1 MDNKSDNKT
10 TSPSEAQ
17 NSGDPVGGA
26 ITGFGYQLRRGID
39 RMSFEADK
47 RLRAGRVRSEA
58 IRLQKQAADHMEQI
72 AERVLELEAAG
83 AEIEPSLKAL
93 VVEVRA
99 LRRQAADMAT
109 EIEAIHAEQWV
120 EPAPTVLPTAPQA
133 PIREAGRGSRPTS
146 QRTPPALE
154 AAHTSGSDAQARC
167 PACGGPI
174 RPMSAFCPNCG
185 HKL

>member
-1 MDNKSDNKT
+1 MDDKRDNPI
-10 TSPSEAQ
+10 TSPPDAPAEIQTAGEA
-17 NSGDPVGGA
+17 VGGA
-26 ITGFGYQLRRGID
+26 ITGIGHQLRRGID

-47 RLRAGRVRSEA
+47 RLRAGRVRSES
-58 IRLQKQAADHMEQI
+58 IRLQKQAADLLERI

-93 VVEVRA
+93 VVEVRT
-99 LRRQAADMAT
+99 LRRQAADMAS

-120 EPAPTVLPTAPQA
+120 EPATPVLPAPVQA
-133 PIREAGRGSRPTS
+133 PIREAGRGSRPRPQATRS
-146 QRTPPALE
+146 DDTAQWSA
-154 AAHTSGSDAQARC
+154 GSNC

-174 RPMSAFCPNCG
+174 RSNSVFCPNCG